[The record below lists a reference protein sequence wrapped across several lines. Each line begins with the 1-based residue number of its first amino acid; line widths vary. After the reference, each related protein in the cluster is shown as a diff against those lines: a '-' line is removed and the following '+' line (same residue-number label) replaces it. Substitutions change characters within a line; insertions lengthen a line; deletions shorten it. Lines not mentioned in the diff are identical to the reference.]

1 MTGVKN
7 MSLKKILLFT
17 VGFSVCA
24 LAAGVYTTGSVADG
38 WRTHGA
44 NDVMIQSYA
53 GACHRADSGGGD
65 YFVPSRTPAEWNAV
79 TTQPPGG
86 LTITACACE
95 PLAIQGC
102 PVANGT
108 GTQQCWTNGAN
119 WTACTITGC
128 NAGYTSDGT
137 SCVANPPPPPVYTYV
152 WRSFYWGGSNQAYFT
167 SGGGN
172 TGNWYELEDICHR
185 VEDNVSVA
193 DSYCNLATK
202 SAARRHWVFVND
214 QSIWIDEYH

>member
-1 MTGVKN
+1 

-38 WRTHGA
+38 WRTNGA

-108 GTQQCWTNGAN
+108 SSQQCWTNGAA
-119 WTACTITGC
+119 WTACSVPVC
-128 NAGYTSDGT
+128 NAGYTLSGAT
-137 SCVANPPPPPVYTYV
+137 CVPAVSYVYNWRTYAP
-152 WRSFYWGGSNQAYFT
+152 GITAYFT
-167 SGGGN
+167 
-172 TGNWYELEDICHR
+172 TGAAPGHGSWNSLEDYCSQE
-185 VEDNVSVA
+185 VVGASPWNAGASNVS
-193 DSYCNLATK
+193 DSYCNPATK
-202 SAARRHWVFVND
+202 TGYRCAWESQIDSNV
-214 QSIWIDEYH
+214 WIMECGH